1 MFVSVNILEYLKC
14 LDSVGGVSVVF
25 GFIGRSEM
33 TRKKNTKYIKLKDF
47 FI

>member
-1 MFVSVNILEYLKC
+1 MRCYGACGTPYN
-14 LDSVGGVSVVF
+14 
-25 GFIGRSEM
+25 IGRSEM